1 MAARTG
7 RIKLSELASSVGPSS
22 SVDPQSRIDG
32 VFRRDVPL
40 LHLAANPRNP
50 RGVQTDLDDL
60 SSIYDQQLQ
69 PLSVV
74 SRDSWL
80 RLWPDDAIGDAK
92 YVVVNG
98 CRRLAAAHHFGRPSL
113 DVVIRDSLA
122 TSESTILEAAITENI
137 ARKNFDVMEEARAV
151 DLLANELSSAAEAAR
166 RLKRTEGWVSQRR
179 VLLRLHPDL
188 QAILVSGAMPVR
200 VARELAL
207 LPAGA
212 QTDAWRTG
220 SAHDPGVE
228 TAGEPTHDANPAPT
242 DSLAKSP
249 RRGRPRL
256 TNHEVLARAVRRA
269 GADAETLADVLFE
282 LLGEE
287 GVATLTVLLGD
298 RRDLPR

>member
-22 SVDPQSRIDG
+22 SVDPQSCIDG

-60 SSIYDQQLQ
+60 SSITDQQLQ
-69 PLSVV
+69 PVSVV

-80 RLWPDDAIGDAK
+80 RLWPDDAIGDAE

-122 TSESTILEAAITENI
+122 TSASRILEAAITENI

-188 QAILVSGAMPVR
+188 QAILVSGAMPLR

-212 QTDAWRTG
+212 QPDAWHAASARTPEVKP
-220 SAHDPGVE
+220 D
-228 TAGEPTHDANPAPT
+228 GEPTHDAKPAPT
-242 DSLAKSP
+242 DSRSNTP
-249 RRGRPRL
+249 RKGRPRL
-256 TNHEVLARAVRRA
+256 TNHEVLARAVRKT
-269 GADAETLADVLFE
+269 GADADTLADVLFE
-282 LLGEE
+282 LLGEG
-287 GVATLTVLLGD
+287 GVARLTALLGD
-298 RRDLPR
+298 RRNLPR

>member
-7 RIKLSELASSVGPSS
+7 RVKLSELASSVGPSS
-22 SVDPQSRIDG
+22 SVDPHPRIDG

-50 RGVQTDLDDL
+50 RSAQTDLDDL
-60 SSIYDQQLQ
+60 ASITDQQLQ
-69 PLSVV
+69 PVSVV

-122 TSESTILEAAITENI
+122 TSASTILEAAITENI

-188 QAILVSGAMPVR
+188 QAVLVSGAMPVR

-207 LPAGA
+207 LPVDA
-212 QTDAWRTG
+212 QTNAWRAG
-220 SAHDPGVE
+220 SARALDVKPD
-228 TAGEPTHDANPAPT
+228 GEPAREAEPATTSSSGNP
-242 DSLAKSP
+242 P

-269 GADAETLADVLFE
+269 GADAETLADVLLD

-298 RRDLPR
+298 RRNLPR